1 MRNQSIRQFSK
12 VLLIALVLGVGASMG
27 APVPI
32 ASAHEVEP
40 ISASPAEGAVL
51 AESPEQVRL
60 TFAEEISET
69 GNALQVFNE
78 KEMQVDLGDGGV
90 DLNDSQH
97 AALVAS
103 LPALSEGVYL
113 VKWKITLT
121 DGDSSEGQYYFG
133 IGNVILPAAPVEH
146 DENETESGFSVWFW
160 IIGGALLIAAIAA
173 GFWWFRK
180 GRNASAGHTDT

>member
-1 MRNQSIRQFSK
+1 MSNQSLRQFRR
-12 VLLIALVLGVGASMG
+12 VLFMVLALVVGATMSW
-27 APVPI
+27 PVPI
-32 ASAHEVEP
+32 ARAHEVEP
-40 ISASPAEGAVL
+40 ISASPAEGEVL

-78 KEMQVDLGDGGV
+78 KNMQVDLGDGGV
-90 DLNDSQH
+90 DLTDPQH
-97 AALVAS
+97 AALVAG

-146 DENETESGFSVWFW
+146 NENDTESGFSIWYW
-160 IIGGALLIAAIAA
+160 IIGGALLTAAIAA
-173 GFWWFRK
+173 GIWWFRK